1 MELFTDIIRRVRDFV
16 ETRPEKRC
24 WSGNPHPCWPAG
36 GRRGIVMKED
46 LGIELGSP
54 DVESVSSLLWAGDPG
69 EIADGR
75 ITLIGPDFP
84 ETKEQA
90 LPFGKVVLAG
100 VEGFTEENTYERHR
114 DMDLLR
120 YDLDLKGFMIRA
132 VPQHQKE
139 WCRISAGAI
148 RSGFSARTLAAA
160 AMGLFRALD
169 YVRSTEVVVVT
180 SSPADVRTLR
190 DIVAPAARIVAAMDK
205 MAVEID
211 ADCESCEYQDVCSDA
226 DQLKDLRREIQRKNR
241 EAMHA

>member
-16 ETRPEKRC
+16 EAMPEKRC
-24 WSGNPHPCWPAG
+24 WSGPPLPSWPAG

-54 DVESVSSLLWAGDPG
+54 DVESVSSLLWTGDPRQV
-69 EIADGR
+69 ADGR
-75 ITLIGPDFP
+75 ITLIGPDFT
-84 ETKEQA
+84 ETRKRA

-132 VPQHQKE
+132 VPQYQKE
-139 WCRISAGAI
+139 WCRVSAEAI
-148 RSGFSARTLAAA
+148 RSGFSARDLASSV
-160 AMGLFRALD
+160 MHLFGDRD
-169 YVRSTEVVVVT
+169 YVRSIEVVVVT
-180 SSPADVRTLR
+180 SSPADVRALR
-190 DIVAPAARIVAAMDK
+190 DIVGPAARIVAAMDK

-226 DQLKDLRREIQRKNR
+226 DQLKAMRRSMQHKNR